1 MDQEV
6 CHYSILCVKLNNIST
21 IFFTLWF
28 MSIHF
33 HHHFR
38 CQWVREWRLLSEWVH
53 QVLQQHRGRLFL
65 HLLWRLLLLFRRRWL
80 HRWALQWPVDT
91 NIRLRRE
98 QKPYSKLANSK
109 SAYVSAHVANQES
122 DKRVSHGL
130 NLKKIAFRAAQR
142 LRCIY
147 AQMHDTVCKHTPF
160 NFCYNISLSL
170 SPPQK

>member
-1 MDQEV
+1 M
-6 CHYSILCVKLNNIST
+6 
-21 IFFTLWF
+21 
-28 MSIHF
+28 
-33 HHHFR
+33 
-38 CQWVREWRLLSEWVH
+38 
-53 QVLQQHRGRLFL
+53 
-65 HLLWRLLLLFRRRWL
+65 
-80 HRWALQWPVDT
+80 DT

-130 NLKKIAFRAAQR
+130 NFKKIAFRAAQR

-147 AQMHDTVCKHTPF
+147 TQMHDTVCKHTPF

-170 SPPQK
+170 SSTEIDSDEPYRAPALEVPGCNEELNAYLRYYLRERVQQFLAEYVEYTGLSTGSGSESYTD